1 MSESAIADFV
11 TSFIPNTATHA
22 EPVRGRVVMSKR
34 RIVLAT
40 EDEKTTIPLN
50 GVFDVQ
56 HETAPGDLAEFFDD
70 TVTVGYERD
79 GDRHVAVIEGGGDTV
94 ERFVVLVFKGLLN
107 GAKVH
112 VKHPARRGG
121 RITDRSFESGGLAV
135 SDGTVAIKGGVGTRI
150 DISTVTHFERVE
162 REVGGTSRQLLSVRH
177 MGDTGPITTELALDS
192 GRRMNLLGRFIR
204 LRYTH
209 LKQDLESVDLT
220 DEETEALVAIYS
232 SGPSANLATVLGI
245 DASQLTFHLNNLI
258 DKGLVEDDQDG
269 TRLTSMG
276 QAAVSEHIEDVN
288 M

>member
-40 EDEKTTIPLN
+40 EDDKTTIPLK

-107 GAKVH
+107 GSNVY

-121 RITDRSFESGGLAV
+121 RITDQSFESGGLAV
-135 SDGTVAIKGGVGTRI
+135 SDGTVAIKGGVGARI

-162 REVGGTSRQLLSVRH
+162 REIGGTSRQLLSVRH

-209 LKQDLESVDLT
+209 LKQDLEAIDLT
-220 DEETEALVAIYS
+220 DEEIEALVAIYS
-232 SGPSANLATVLGI
+232 SGPDANLATVLGV

-258 DKGLVEDDQDG
+258 DKGLVEDDEDG
-269 TRLTSMG
+269 TKLTAMG

-288 M
+288 F

>member
-40 EDEKTTIPLN
+40 EDDKTTIPLK

-107 GAKVH
+107 GANVY

-121 RITDRSFESGGLAV
+121 RITDQSFESGGLAV
-135 SDGTVAIKGGVGTRI
+135 SDGTVAIKGSVGARI

-162 REVGGTSRQLLSVRH
+162 REIGGTSRQLLSVRH

-209 LKQDLESVDLT
+209 LKQDLEAIDLT
-220 DEETEALVAIYS
+220 DEEIEALVAIYS
-232 SGPSANLATVLGI
+232 SGPDANLATVLGV

-258 DKGLVEDDQDG
+258 DKGLVEDDEDG
-269 TRLTSMG
+269 TKLTAMG

-288 M
+288 F

>member
-40 EDEKTTIPLN
+40 EDDKTTIPLK

-107 GAKVH
+107 GANVY

-121 RITDRSFESGGLAV
+121 RITDQSFESGGLAV
-135 SDGTVAIKGGVGTRI
+135 SDGTVAIKGGVGARI

-162 REVGGTSRQLLSVRH
+162 REIGGTSRQLLSVRH

-209 LKQDLESVDLT
+209 LKQDLEAIDLT
-220 DEETEALVAIYS
+220 DEEIEALVAIYS
-232 SGPSANLATVLGI
+232 SGPDANLATVLGV

-258 DKGLVEDDQDG
+258 DKGLVEDDEAG
-269 TRLTSMG
+269 TKLTAMG

-288 M
+288 F